1 LLSSHTND
9 NNKNEIGKGHMELL
23 NKAEEANKDGA
34 HAEAESLAREFLQD
48 QLTSPMQT
56 ARALR
61 VLSAS
66 LWRRGSTREALPHAL
81 EALSITAASPSSID
95 HANVL
100 LDHGMLHMFLHDYST
115 ALSSLSTALDIFLQH
130 GDREQ
135 AAVVNG
141 NIGSVYRWMNE
152 YDSALD
158 HYEQALGSANLIRDE
173 RILAGLHG
181 NIGTVLFYFAR
192 YQEAL
197 HHQSIALSIFEK
209 HGVKTSAA
217 GTLDGIGSIYMA
229 LGQYVLAI
237 DAYDRAL
244 DLFTQAEN
252 SRGIAIVLGNKGAA
266 LRKMLEIPRALEVN
280 ERSLELYESM
290 GDKRGAGG
298 VLGSI
303 GNLYL
308 DLDDDVR
315 AQDYFTRALSCFEDV
330 GHETGVAV
338 MLGNLGLVSK
348 HLNDLV
354 GAEVAYRRSVD
365 MCERLHLAD
374 HASRTRVNLG
384 EIYQL
389 QGRFDEALELYT
401 TGLDALSALGIV
413 EEVANTRSRI
423 GSVYLDERFVGRSLE
438 RAEEVLLQ
446 ALDAAVGVDGRSAAI
461 NVYGLLSKV
470 YRQSGRWKECLES
483 TERSHALQELLS
495 GERSIQEVELL
506 EHRRTLQ
513 NAERDRQV
521 NLARYQEQERI
532 LNNILPSMIAERIL
546 HGSTMIA
553 DRFER
558 VTVFFSDIV
567 GFTPLS
573 ASISPEELV
582 TALNA
587 VFTVFDGLARE
598 HGLEKIKTIGDA
610 YMAVA
615 GVPEVCEDHADRAA
629 KFALDVLA
637 SMPTIR
643 ERTGLP
649 IDIRIGLHSGPA
661 VAGVIGENKLVY
673 DLWGDTVN
681 VASRM
686 ESAGASG
693 HVHVSDTFADEL
705 RAQYAAKGID
715 ITVENNPSSMLLV
728 QRGEFDIKGKGR
740 MVTWFLQRA

>member
-1 LLSSHTND
+1 
-9 NNKNEIGKGHMELL
+9 
-23 NKAEEANKDGA
+23 
-34 HAEAESLAREFLQD
+34 
-48 QLTSPMQT
+48 MQR

-66 LWRRGSTREALPHAL
+66 LWRRGSTREALPHSL
-81 EALSITAASPSSID
+81 EALSITAADPTTID

-100 LDHGMLHMFLHDYST
+100 LDHGMLHMFLRDHST
-115 ALSSLSTALDIFLQH
+115 ALSSLSTALDVFLQA
-130 GDREQ
+130 GDLEQ
-135 AAVVNG
+135 VAVANG
-141 NIGSVYRWMNE
+141 NIGTVFRSMNKF
-152 YDSALD
+152 DSALEY
-158 HYEQALGSANLIRDE
+158 YERALGSANLIRDG

-181 NIGTVLFYFAR
+181 NVGTVLFYSAR

-197 HHQSIALSIFEK
+197 HHQSIALSIFEQ
-209 HGVKTSAA
+209 HGAKTGAA
-217 GTLDGIGSIYMA
+217 GTLDGIASIYVA
-229 LGQYVLAI
+229 LGQYASAI

-252 SRGIAIVLGNKGAA
+252 ILGVAIVLGNKGVA
-266 LRKMLEIPRALEVN
+266 LRKIMEIPGALEVYD
-280 ERSLELYESM
+280 RSLEIYETL

-308 DLDDDVR
+308 DLHEDAR
-315 AQDYFTRALSCFEDV
+315 AQDYFTRALSCFEDA
-330 GHETGVAV
+330 GHESGVAV
-338 MLGNLGLVSK
+338 MLGNLGLVLK
-348 HLNDLV
+348 QVNDLV
-354 GAEVAYRRSVD
+354 GAEDAYRRSID
-365 MCERLHLAD
+365 MCERLHLSD
-374 HASRTRVNLG
+374 HACRTRVNLG

-389 QGRFDEALELYT
+389 QGRYDEALELYS
-401 TGLDALSALGIV
+401 TGVDALTELGIV
-413 EEVANTRSRI
+413 HEVANTRARI
-423 GSVYLDERFVGRSLE
+423 GSIYLDERYVGRSLE
-438 RAEEVLLQ
+438 RAEEMLLL
-446 ALDAAVGVDGRSAAI
+446 ALDAAAGIDGRPAAI
-461 NVYGLLSKV
+461 NVYGMLSKV
-470 YRQSGRWKECLES
+470 YRQTERWKECLES
-483 TERSHALQELLS
+483 TERAHALQELLS
-495 GERSIQEVELL
+495 GERSTQEAERL

-521 NLARYQEQERI
+521 KLARYQEQERI

-573 ASISPEELV
+573 ASIPPEQLV
-582 TALNA
+582 TALNT

-629 KFALDVLA
+629 QFALDVLA
-637 SMPTIR
+637 AMPGIR
-643 ERTGLP
+643 ERTGLA
-649 IDIRIGLHSGPA
+649 IDVRIGLHSGPA
-661 VAGVIGENKLVY
+661 VAGVIGENKLAY

-681 VASRM
+681 IASRM
-686 ESAGASG
+686 ESFGAAG
-693 HVHVSDTFADEL
+693 HVHVSDSFAEEL
-705 RAQYAAKGID
+705 RAQYAGKGVD
-715 ITVENNPSSMLLV
+715 ITRQNNPSSMLLL

-740 MVTWFLQRA
+740 MATWFLQRA